1 MDHYQEDIE
10 EEMLTP
16 EEAVRRLRAIRSNIA
31 SAKEAE
37 TKIINMIK
45 KLWSFPEMQERL
57 LQSGCKL
64 VCKKGRVMDSIV
76 EVLRDAGLENCI
88 TYTYIPEAVNEAI
101 EKGILTQELVDEHR
115 MDPIFYIKLSS
126 TDQLSSD

>member
-37 TKIINMIK
+37 T
-45 KLWSFPEMQERL
+45 
-57 LQSGCKL
+57 
-64 VCKKGRVMDSIV
+64 
-76 EVLRDAGLENCI
+76 
-88 TYTYIPEAVNEAI
+88 
-101 EKGILTQELVDEHR
+101 
-115 MDPIFYIKLSS
+115 
-126 TDQLSSD
+126 